1 MKNFYFLAS
10 FFVAFF
16 AFSSCSDDTEEN
28 KETEKGGNVKESH
41 NVVVL
46 SYDKFLEEDDVEII
60 QSDTSVISVSM
71 EYLDVND
78 IDVTVGDEQ
87 VPLVVWRSVNT
98 VPFVRNI
105 TKAEVKGD
113 KMELTTVSGDL
124 GDVFPDT
131 EFDLNTDLYVNP
143 TQMKSVLRA
152 GKEFVNPDRYIDEEG
167 DFHPAVYIVHEEV
180 TTVNENG
187 EFETLRS
194 GGEPKSY
201 TAEELFADNAD
212 FKILNIDKSFADIN
226 VNLLEGE
233 EAGKVYLYAKDNYI
247 KAVAGLRVNVNTKR
261 FNLKKFECVTY
272 GEFLAQTTLGVKA
285 EIEYQKNLDK
295 KVAKFGK
302 CTSVFWVGI
311 VPVAITSEIGL
322 RVKGGFEFNGECDIY
337 TNLDFHANYELGAVY
352 ENGWRSVKKGS
363 AGTEA
368 GLNLNTN
375 VEMEAKSNLSVLVYA
390 NVLVYGCTGPEVN
403 VGPKAEVNASARLA
417 TSMDASSANA
427 ELEGKYQMGLSVGGE
442 VKAEVKVLKWSLAKW
457 STPFTIWEG
466 ISKEDSIKIAM

>member
-1 MKNFYFLAS
+1 
-10 FFVAFF
+10 
-16 AFSSCSDDTEEN
+16 
-28 KETEKGGNVKESH
+28 
-41 NVVVL
+41 
-46 SYDKFLEEDDVEII
+46 
-60 QSDTSVISVSM
+60 
-71 EYLDVND
+71 
-78 IDVTVGDEQ
+78 
-87 VPLVVWRSVNT
+87 
-98 VPFVRNI
+98 
-105 TKAEVKGD
+105 
-113 KMELTTVSGDL
+113 MELTTVSGDL

-167 DFHPAVYIVHEEV
+167 DYHPAVYIVHEEV

-302 CTSVFWVGI
+302 CTSVFWVGL

-352 ENGWRSVKKGS
+352 ENGWITKAIEHEGELVGFTMYGYNEEEDFYELCRIMIAREHQGKGY
-363 AGTEA
+363 GTQAIKLVLE
-368 GLNLNTN
+368 
-375 VEMEAKSNLSVLVYA
+375 EMKVIEGCKEVYLS
-390 NVLVYGCTGPEVN
+390 TDPEN
-403 VGPKAEVNASARLA
+403 IVGKHIYEKIGFASENKMLDAE
-417 TSMDASSANA
+417 
-427 ELEGKYQMGLSVGGE
+427 ELYKYV
-442 VKAEVKVLKWSLAKW
+442 
-457 STPFTIWEG
+457 F
-466 ISKEDSIKIAM
+466 